1 MTFLEV
7 ADGHWIVAEDV
18 IAVKRIS
25 KKKCCVWLKGQSAE
39 GGFVVDEKAEILLE
53 EICAACCEDEVEPE
67 DDEDEE

>member
-39 GGFVVDEKAEILLE
+39 GGFVVEEKAETLLE
-53 EICAACCEDEVEPE
+53 EICTACADEPEPE
-67 DDEDEE
+67 DDEDDE